1 MSTKQVGSTG
11 LKNISVLLIVFKL
24 LLLTSSSSIGQS
36 VILLDSSQSTRAI
49 TDLEHGDKCKEEK
62 QLLLQEIEVLEQ
74 ARDVLFQQTVVKDS
88 VISMYMRI
96 DTAYQEM
103 SNALVEMTDQHK
115 KELKREKRKKIPWIA
130 VTTGTVVYII
140 VNALK

>member
-1 MSTKQVGSTG
+1 
-11 LKNISVLLIVFKL
+11 
-24 LLLTSSSSIGQS
+24 
-36 VILLDSSQSTRAI
+36 
-49 TDLEHGDKCKEEK
+49 
-62 QLLLQEIEVLEQ
+62 
-74 ARDVLFQQTVVKDS
+74 
-88 VISMYMRI
+88 MRI